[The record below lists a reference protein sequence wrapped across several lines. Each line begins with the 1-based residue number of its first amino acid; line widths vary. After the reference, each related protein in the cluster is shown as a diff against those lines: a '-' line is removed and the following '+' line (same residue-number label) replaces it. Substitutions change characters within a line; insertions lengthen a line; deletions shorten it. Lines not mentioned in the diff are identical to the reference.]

1 VLVCVLLF
9 ATGIF
14 YTLWGTNA
22 LSVLQLE
29 APPHLRGRAASMYF
43 FAFQGGAPIGGL
55 LAGWLTAVGGTE
67 LAFLV
72 GGVLSLGMAALG
84 VARLSARPA

>member
-1 VLVCVLLF
+1 MLVCVLLF

-43 FAFQGGAPIGGL
+43 FAFQGGAPLGGL
-55 LAGWLTAVGGTE
+55 LAGWLTALGGTRV
-67 LAFLV
+67 AFLF
-72 GGVLSLGMAALG
+72 GGVVSLGMAALG
-84 VARLSARPA
+84 VLRLSR

>member
-1 VLVCVLLF
+1 VSALLF

-29 APPHLRGRAASMYF
+29 APEHLRGRAASMYF
-43 FAFQGGAPIGGL
+43 FAFQGGAPLGGL
-55 LAGWLTAVGGTE
+55 LAGWLAAVGGTL
-67 LAFLV
+67 LAFSI

-84 VARLSARPA
+84 IARLSARPA